1 MDSNVTKL
9 EQEIET
15 FLASFTDPV
24 VSASRVINPL
34 LDVWGAAKE
43 VDDSVAVPVE
53 VLLTALVSRELTT
66 TGELVGMVDEVRAAL
81 AAWTMP
87 ASV

>member
-9 EQEIET
+9 EQEVEA

-24 VSASRVINPL
+24 ISASRVINPL

-66 TGELVGMVDEVRAAL
+66 TGELVGMVDELRAAL